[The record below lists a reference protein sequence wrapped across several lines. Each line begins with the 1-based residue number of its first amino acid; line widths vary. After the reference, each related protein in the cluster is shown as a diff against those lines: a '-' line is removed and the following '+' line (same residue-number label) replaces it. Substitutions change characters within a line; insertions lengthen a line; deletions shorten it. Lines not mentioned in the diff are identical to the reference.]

1 MERREPILPYVIAV
15 VMAVLFLAPLV
26 VAGMTSLKSPREL
39 TQVLSLPSELYF
51 ENYVIAFESMGRTFL
66 NSVLITGPAVV
77 FSIAVGTMAAYPL
90 AHMRGRGG
98 RVVYFF
104 LLTGML
110 VPFQIVQI
118 PLFVII
124 RSIGLY
130 DTIAGMWLVH
140 TAYAV
145 PFCTFFMR
153 NFFATVPRSIYEAA
167 LIDGCTKVGYFWRLL
182 VPASISGLSALAIIQ
197 SRYIWNDLL
206 FAITLTNSDRARP
219 ATAAIAGFTSG
230 LQVQYGPLMA
240 ATMVSIIP
248 VMLTYLLFQKTF
260 VRGLLGGAGK

>member
-1 MERREPILPYVIAV
+1 MEARRQLFPYAIASL
-15 VMAVLFLAPLV
+15 MAVFFLAPLV
-26 VAGMTSLKSPREL
+26 VATMTSMKSPGEIA
-39 TQVLSLPSELYF
+39 QVLALPKGFYYQNFVRAYEQ
-51 ENYVIAFESMGRTFL
+51 MGRAFL
-66 NSVLITGPAVV
+66 NSLLITGPAVV
-77 FSIAVGTMAAYPL
+77 FSVALGMMTAYPL
-90 AHMRGRGG
+90 SHVRGKPSRF
-98 RVVYFF
+98 VYLF

-140 TAYAV
+140 TAYSV

-153 NFFATVPRSIYEAA
+153 NYFSTIPRSIYEAA

-182 VPASISGLSALAIIQ
+182 VPASVSGMAALAIIQ

-206 FAITLTNSDRARP
+206 FAITLTLSDKSRP
-219 ATAAIAGFTSG
+219 VTVVIAGFVGG
-230 LQVQYGPLMA
+230 LQVEYGPLMA
-240 ATMVSIIP
+240 ATAVSVLP

-260 VRGLLGGAGK
+260 IRGLLGGTGK